1 MPVRYV
7 EPPRWQFYPGNA
19 RPTPALR
26 ELIDALVA
34 EASWLR
40 DDWWTVTKTDT
51 KEITRR
57 LEGHLPPSGSPA
69 TGPYGLCQGWNLETR
84 ERYAKIPF
92 LYGEGDESLG
102 AVRPDAVFVDDTRR
116 LTLVE
121 VEGGGALTNYRGMKD
136 IVETILLPF
145 VDSLALVVPF
155 AAHSTEPY
163 RYYNRLTQ
171 ALYAEQVVQ
180 RHLSGILIMGY

>member
-1 MPVRYV
+1 MRYT

-26 ELIDALVA
+26 QLIEAVEA
-34 EASWLR
+34 EVDWLR
-40 DDWWTVTKTDT
+40 NDWWPAPKTDT
-51 KEITRR
+51 KLITRR
-57 LEGHLPPSGSPA
+57 LEGHLAPSGSAPIDA
-69 TGPYGLCQGWNLETR
+69 YGLRPGWNLETR
-84 ERYAKIPF
+84 ENYSKIPY

-102 AVRPDAVFVDDTRR
+102 AVQPDAVFVDAAER

-121 VEGGGALTNYRGMKD
+121 IEGGGALTNYRGMKD

-145 VDSLALVVPF
+145 VDQLALVVPF
-155 AAHSTEPY
+155 VAHHTEPY

-180 RHLSGILIMGY
+180 QHLSGILIVGF

>member
-1 MPVRYV
+1 VRYIDA
-7 EPPRWQFYPGNA
+7 PRWQFYPGNA
-19 RPTPALR
+19 RPTAPLR
-26 ELIDALVA
+26 ELIDALASEA
-34 EASWLR
+34 EWLR
-40 DDWWTVTKTDT
+40 DEWWTAPKTDT
-51 KEITRR
+51 KAITRR
-57 LEGHLPPSGSPA
+57 LERHLSPSGSHA
-69 TGPYGLCQGWNLETR
+69 VGPHRLCHGWNLETR
-84 ERYAKIPF
+84 DRYAKIPY

-102 AVRPDAVFVDDTRR
+102 AVQPDAVFVEENGQ

-145 VDSLALVVPF
+145 VDHLALVVPF
-155 AAHSTEPY
+155 VAHHTEPY

-180 RHLSGILIMGY
+180 QHLAGILVVGY